1 MRRRCP
7 PPAAAAVAPPRGALF
22 APSRCVD
29 LTRPDLAGTLIRRW
43 PSPTS
48 SLNMRIRYAAKTDV
62 GMKRTHNEDYFSL
75 IEDEQLFLV
84 ADGMGGHASGEVA
97 SKMAAEVM
105 REFYA
110 RTKDDD
116 ATWPYK
122 MDRQLSYVENRLVVG
137 IKMANQRIFEAAG
150 KDIKYKGMG
159 TTIVS
164 CQVVGETFYIAHVGD
179 SRCYRVRQ
187 GAIQQMTRDHSLL
200 EDYKDAKPDMSDE
213 EQRKFPHKNVITR
226 ALGMRETVQVDVLA
240 HEITD
245 QDLFLLCSDGLSG
258 MVEDPKLLEVV
269 VGAPSL
275 EMAVSGL
282 VDAANQ
288 AGGTDNVT
296 VLALQCLASSA

>member
-1 MRRRCP
+1 
-7 PPAAAAVAPPRGALF
+7 
-22 APSRCVD
+22 
-29 LTRPDLAGTLIRRW
+29 
-43 PSPTS
+43 
-48 SLNMRIRYAAKTDV
+48 MRIRYAAKTDV

-105 REFYA
+105 REFYT
-110 RTKDDD
+110 RTKDDE

-122 MDRQLSYVENRLVVG
+122 MDRHLSYVENRLVIG

-150 KDIKYKGMG
+150 RDAKFKGMG

-164 CQVVGETFYIAHVGD
+164 CQVVGETSYIAHVGD
-179 SRCYRVRQ
+179 SRCYRVRG

-226 ALGMRETVQVDVLA
+226 ALGMRETVQVDIRSHQIKSGDVY
-240 HEITD
+240 I
-245 QDLFLLCSDGLSG
+245 LCSDGLSG
-258 MVEDPKLLEVV
+258 MVVDDQIAQIASNAK
-269 VGAPSL
+269 SL
-275 EMAVSGL
+275 ERAVAEL
-282 VDAANQ
+282 VDAANRN
-288 AGGTDNVT
+288 GGP
-296 VLALQCLASSA
+296 